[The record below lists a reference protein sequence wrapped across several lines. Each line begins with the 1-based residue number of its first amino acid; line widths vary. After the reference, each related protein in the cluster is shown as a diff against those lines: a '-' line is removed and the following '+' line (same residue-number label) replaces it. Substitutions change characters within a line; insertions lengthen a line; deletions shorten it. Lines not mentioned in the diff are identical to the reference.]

1 MGAGGVVVR
10 THPSRSSISKESLA
24 VRLFAVDFSKEF
36 DCVKH
41 DLLSQ
46 KLKKLRLNPYIL
58 NWYLIFLKSRQQR
71 VKSNGFVDE
80 WKGIDKGTTHG
91 SVSGPHLVI
100 NIFLNDF
107 EVDLWHERM
116 LATYADD
123 SNITSPVYD
132 TLNSLLSG
140 SAIAL
145 CPAIRVSAN
154 NLFLGRKVVH
164 RFFLSC
170 TVFRTPVRSPFL
182 VLLSKKIANLLHT
195 YGIS

>member
-1 MGAGGVVVR
+1 MLDIVEEHLSATQFAYSGGGGGGAVAVR
-10 THPSRSSISKESLA
+10 MHPSRSSITQESLA

-46 KLKKLRLNPYIL
+46 KLKKLPLNPYIL

-80 WKGIDKGTTHG
+80 WKGVGKGTTHG

-107 EVDLWHERM
+107 EVDL
-116 LATYADD
+116 
-123 SNITSPVYD
+123 
-132 TLNSLLSG
+132 
-140 SAIAL
+140 
-145 CPAIRVSAN
+145 
-154 NLFLGRKVVH
+154 
-164 RFFLSC
+164 
-170 TVFRTPVRSPFL
+170 
-182 VLLSKKIANLLHT
+182 
-195 YGIS
+195 

>member
-10 THPSRSSISKESLA
+10 TQPSRSSISKESLA

-71 VKSNGFVDE
+71 VKSNGFVDD

-107 EVDLWHERM
+107 EVDL
-116 LATYADD
+116 
-123 SNITSPVYD
+123 
-132 TLNSLLSG
+132 
-140 SAIAL
+140 
-145 CPAIRVSAN
+145 
-154 NLFLGRKVVH
+154 
-164 RFFLSC
+164 
-170 TVFRTPVRSPFL
+170 
-182 VLLSKKIANLLHT
+182 
-195 YGIS
+195 